1 MADLND
7 LFDSCEGL
15 DEELRLEE
23 QIAGYSEWSLSPEI
37 HPSTGNTSRR
47 EEDLLTFE
55 PQFGYSEWDYLQD
68 TTNESSVVPPGGK
81 EFLGVRVVPKLT
93 LRAVRKLL
101 GEDAWEKNRMAVLA
115 LWLLGLVAGH
125 LLDTHVLPNCPSCR
139 VALKA
144 VNTVL

>member
-15 DEELRLEE
+15 DEELRFEE
-23 QIAGYSEWSLSPEI
+23 QIAAYSEWSLSPEI
-37 HPSTGNTSRR
+37 PPSTGSTSRH
-47 EEDLLTFE
+47 EEEFLTFE
-55 PQFGYSEWDYLQD
+55 PQFGYSEWDFAPD
-68 TTNESSVVPPGGK
+68 ATNEHSVVPPGDTKASGISFMCK
-81 EFLGVRVVPKLT
+81 ITPLVT
-93 LRAVRKLL
+93 RKLL
-101 GEDAWEKNRMAVLA
+101 GEDAVNKRPLAVMVLCV
-115 LWLLGLVAGH
+115 LGLVAGH